1 MSTAHASIRF
11 QPVAAAFFSLAL
23 FPMRRIDGDRS
34 NQKKKRRSLGAG
46 SFKRAFVASLF
57 FLFLL
62 PMRCKIWQVFP
73 GSIPFFPRGS
83 KAGTT
88 VLPCRGQSIRGRRAT
103 ESSSTG
109 QSSVYITASA
119 FGLQGSETGGTSPS
133 SRWACLFGCRMCR
146 ACRRLVRLGR
156 RGMRSCYHGYSTVS
170 HILYRVLEE

>member
-11 QPVAAAFFSLAL
+11 QPVAAAFFRWL
-23 FPMRRIDGDRS
+23 FSRCEELTATEVM
-34 NQKKKRRSLGAG
+34 KKKRRSLGAG

-88 VLPCRGQSIRGRRAT
+88 VLPCRGQSIRGRRTT

-146 ACRRLVRLGR
+146 VCRRLVRLGR

-170 HILYRVLEE
+170 HIIYRVLEE